1 MGSRESLRSS
11 AILAFRSKA
20 RLARHRKEPAFGK
33 MVSRSSTLGLTANF
47 ASGFYKACAGS
58 LPFFSLVVIRFIP
71 GAGIEPA
78 RDYSH
83 RILSPVCLPI
93 PPSRRIFSDRRRPD
107 SNRRSSFCRAMPY
120 HLATTPIVTL
130 DRLKYEGLVSNG
142 N

>member
-1 MGSRESLRSS
+1 MNRFKLRPSWPFVFSPSCSS
-11 AILAFRSKA
+11 PKGILPSEKWLHA
-20 RLARHRKEPAFGK
+20 P
-33 MVSRSSTLGLTANF
+33 STLGLKANF
-47 ASGFYKACAGS
+47 ASGFYKAFAGS
-58 LPFFSLVVIRFIP
+58 LPFFSLVVVRFIP

-83 RILSPVCLPI
+83 RILSPVCLPV